1 MSFASSHQ
9 ALSTASH
16 LGQLLKTTRK
26 RHKITQA
33 VVAGYVGISQNR
45 LSHLENHPEE
55 ISVKQ
60 LLSWCA
66 ALELELKL
74 GERETSA
81 ASSSAEW

>member
-1 MSFASSHQ
+1 MSSAPTFHTV
-9 ALSTASH
+9 STASH

-26 RHKITQA
+26 RHKMTQA
-33 VVAGYVGISQNR
+33 TLAGYVGVSQNR

-55 ISVKQ
+55 LSVKQ
-60 LLSWCA
+60 LLSWCS
-66 ALELELKL
+66 ALGLELKL

>member
-1 MSFASSHQ
+1 MSFAPDYFT
-9 ALSTASH
+9 LSTASH

-33 VVAGYVGISQNR
+33 ALAVHVGVSQNR

-60 LLSWCA
+60 LLSWCS

-74 GERETSA
+74 GERDTSA

>member
-1 MSFASSHQ
+1 MSFAPDYHTL
-9 ALSTASH
+9 ATASH

-33 VVAGYVGISQNR
+33 ALAGYVGISQNR
-45 LSHLENHPEE
+45 LSHLENNPEQ

-66 ALELELKL
+66 ALDLQLKL
-74 GERETSA
+74 GERDTSA
-81 ASSSAEW
+81 ASSAVEW

>member
-1 MSFASSHQ
+1 MSSLPSFQ
-9 ALSTASH
+9 TFSTASH

-33 VVAGYVGISQNR
+33 TLAGYVGVSQNR

-55 ISVKQ
+55 LSVKQ

-74 GERETSA
+74 GERDTSS

>member
-1 MSFASSHQ
+1 MSLAPDYHT
-9 ALSTASH
+9 LSTASH

-26 RHKITQA
+26 RHKMTQA
-33 VVAGYVGISQNR
+33 VLAGYVGVSQNR

-55 ISVKQ
+55 LSVKQ
-60 LLSWCA
+60 LLSWCS

-74 GERETSA
+74 GERDTSA

>member
-1 MSFASSHQ
+1 MSFAPTAHM
-9 ALSTASH
+9 LSTAAH

-33 VVAGYVGISQNR
+33 TLAGYVGVSQNR

-55 ISVKQ
+55 LSVKQ
-60 LLSWCA
+60 LLSWCS

-74 GERETSA
+74 GERDTSA

>member
-1 MSFASSHQ
+1 MSPVPDHHTF
-9 ALSTASH
+9 STASH

-33 VVAGYVGISQNR
+33 VLAAYVGVSQNR

-60 LLSWCA
+60 LLSWCG

-74 GERETSA
+74 GERDRSEGRN
-81 ASSSAEW
+81 SAEW